1 MTGSHRGRADEDF
14 YEYRV
19 SEPAFALEPA
29 VPVAPQSRALPAS
42 VWFATML
49 GLLVAYRTILPT
61 SKQLMALG
69 TSVGLSSTN
78 AWAATSVTL
87 SAVSILLIFGIV
99 LFIERRPLASLGL
112 GRPRISDLGV
122 GIAVFLGAAVV
133 GAIYRF
139 TLTKIFP
146 HSLTNIAPAQI
157 KLMITLPI
165 PAALA
170 LAVGA
175 GFGEEIAERGFAF
188 DRLRSATGSAGL
200 AIVMTLGLSMA
211 AHFAFWGWRYAIMI
225 GPTELILI
233 LVYWWRRNLWPN
245 IIAHTLIDSFPVVA
259 RTAIFAW
266 LGFFGAGSY
275 YHDQL
280 AQFHYESGSYADA
293 VREYSKALEA
303 SPSDTH
309 LLSERA
315 DAEVMNRD
323 YAQAI
328 GDLDSAIAKKPGD
341 PDLQIQRAMAYYYA
355 GFYQKAKD
363 DADRAVAAAPK
374 DWSMFEQRAQIEKWL
389 SQPDHEIADLDQAI
403 RLSKTPNAELYR
415 DRGRVFLDKH
425 DNDSGLRDLKKALEI
440 DGDSTDTLTAI
451 ADAYYNEKR
460 YPEEI
465 AILTRALKIDPDDSN
480 AYTSRAYAYMTLGQ
494 YQQAL
499 DDYRSA
505 SKVAP
510 QDSDTANDMSWLLST
525 CPLAKLRDGKR
536 ALALAN
542 FACGHTGWDEAK
554 SIDTLAA
561 AYAELGNY
569 SEAVVWQQRAIDL
582 AGSSDKD
589 FQQQLQQRLE
599 LYRKGLPYRE
609 TYLPG

>member
-1 MTGSHRGRADEDF
+1 
-14 YEYRV
+14 V

-29 VPVAPQSRALPAS
+29 VPVVQRSRALPAS

-49 GLLVAYRTILPT
+49 GLLVAYRTVLPT

-69 TSVGLSSTN
+69 TSVGLSPTN
-78 AWAATSVTL
+78 AWAATAFTL
-87 SAVSILLIFGIV
+87 SGVGILLIFGIV

-112 GRPRISDLGV
+112 GRPRMSDLGV
-122 GIAVFLGAAVV
+122 GIAVFLGAAVI

-139 TLTKIFP
+139 TLTRIFP
-146 HSLTNIAPAQI
+146 HSLTNIAPEQV

-175 GFGEEIAERGFAF
+175 GFGEEIGERGFAF
-188 DRLRSATGSAGL
+188 DRLRSATGSASL

-245 IIAHTLIDSFPVVA
+245 IIAHTLVDSFPVVA

-280 AQFHYESGSYADA
+280 AQFHYENGSYADA
-293 VREYSKALEA
+293 VQEYSKAIEA
-303 SPSDTH
+303 APSDTH

-328 GDLDSAIAKKPGD
+328 GDLDSAIGKKPGD

-363 DADRAVAAAPK
+363 DADKAVAAAPK
-374 DWSMFEQRAQIEKWL
+374 DWTMFEQRAEIEKWL
-389 SQPDHEIADLDQAI
+389 NQPDHEIADLDQAI
-403 RLSKTPNAELYR
+403 RLSKTPNADLYR
-415 DRGRVFLDKH
+415 DRGQAFLDKH
-425 DNDSGLRDLKKALEI
+425 DNDRGVRDLKKALEI
-440 DGDSTDTLTAI
+440 DGNNTATLTAI
-451 ADAYYNEKR
+451 ADAYYIENR

-465 AILTRALKIDPDDSN
+465 AILTRSLKIDPDDTN
-480 AYTSRAYAYMTLGQ
+480 AYMSRADAYTALGQ

-505 SKVAP
+505 SKHAP
-510 QDSDTANDMSWLLST
+510 GDSDAANDMSWLLST

-542 FACGHTGWDEAK
+542 YACEQAGWDEPK

-561 AYAELGNY
+561 AYAEMGNY
-569 SEAVVWQQRAIDL
+569 EEAVVWQQRAIDL
-582 AGSSDKD
+582 AGPSDKD

-609 TYLPG
+609 AHLPG